1 MNSPWTRDDLSQ
13 NISHGQDRAGGLPRR
28 AAGCGADWAGQ
39 DQQAGGHAPPPG
51 RPAQPRP
58 LCRGPDQG
66 ESQSLNALCNNPSLS
81 SKAGANTSKTNND
94 GKSVHNMSLD
104 SEVLV
109 VLKKHK
115 VIKDVNNGFNDE
127 EYNNDDEE
135 GE

>member
-1 MNSPWTRDDLSQ
+1 MACLAELLGVAQIGLDKTNKLGDTPLLLAAQ
-13 NISHGQDRAGGLPRR
+13 HSHAHCVEALIKV
-28 AAGCGADWAGQ
+28 
-39 DQQAGGHAPPPG
+39 
-51 RPAQPRP
+51 
-58 LCRGPDQG
+58 
-66 ESQSLNALCNNPSLS
+66 SLNALCNNPSLS

-127 EYNNDDEE
+127 EYNNDDDE